1 VIDSK
6 AIAKNVLAILNQK
19 AEFKRS
25 STATPSEETLS
36 HLIETVFWGS
46 LGQYEGHLIKIKAYF
61 ISKEALSIPGVIRLD
76 FPCAVTLDAIRK
88 LSSAHN
94 SDGGILIVE
103 SDNSEALIHG
113 LLGNFPSA
121 RGVSPFWL
129 CVESRGIG
137 TIRISHSKRP
147 IFEIN
152 RGKIK
157 QLGGM
162 TFDRN
167 SAATLL
173 ISMGLFRG
181 HSINHFNLG
190 IAHALLDV
198 ALEIEETGKGGA
210 IWILSDKFGLN
221 RELDG
226 LGKLIRTSND
236 WWEPY
241 MEVWEERTLTQ
252 QLIQRGIDDDLVYQ
266 AVKERDLSRRRA
278 LAKTI
283 AGLAGVDG
291 AIVMN
296 GSPDLLAFGVVCN
309 KFINPAL
316 TVLRATDPTSLSV
329 GEVVHKDEFGGSRH
343 QSAIDFCSSYHPAGA
358 LVASHDGGITV
369 FVSLEKGK
377 VIGSRISMIPSGSD
391 G

>member
-1 VIDSK
+1 MIDSK
-6 AIAKNVLAILNQK
+6 AISKNVLAIINQK
-19 AEFKRS
+19 AEFKSS

-36 HLIETVFWGS
+36 RVIETVFWGS
-46 LGQYEGHLIKIKAYF
+46 LEKYEGHSIKIKAYF
-61 ISKEALSIPGVIRLD
+61 ISKEALSSPGVVWLD

-88 LSSAHN
+88 LSSAHC

-103 SDNSEALIHG
+103 SDNSEALIYG
-113 LLGNFPSA
+113 LRGNFPSV
-121 RGVSPFWL
+121 RGEAPSWL

-137 TIRISHSKRP
+137 IIRISYSKRP

-173 ISMGLFRG
+173 ISTGLFRG
-181 HSINHFNLG
+181 NSINHFNLG

-198 ALEIEETGKGGA
+198 AFEIEETGKGGA
-210 IWILSDKFGLN
+210 LWILSDKFGLSG
-221 RELDG
+221 ELDG
-226 LGKLIRTSND
+226 LGKLTRMGND

-241 MEVWEERTLTQ
+241 IEIWEERTSTQ
-252 QLIQRGIDDDLVYQ
+252 QLIQRGIDDDLVFQ
-266 AVKERDLSRRRA
+266 AVQEWDLSRRHA
-278 LAKTI
+278 LTKTI

-296 GSPDLLAFGVVCN
+296 GSPELLAFGVVCN

-316 TVLRATDPTSLSV
+316 NVLRATDPTNLSI

-358 LVASHDGGITV
+358 LVASHDAGLTV

-377 VIGSRISMIPSGSD
+377 VIGSRISMIPSGSK